1 MVKQS
6 GELRVI
12 LSAGLIEG
20 RIRTRDDRAVS
31 QRGLSGIGR
40 SVPPHAY
47 RDWRGRD
54 TEQRHMGDRGGIGG
68 ERPRSAEGG
77 RTSGSAQTLGITVA
91 PQDGTRRDG
100 NSDRTN
106 TGEKTAV

>member
-1 MVKQS
+1 
-6 GELRVI
+6 
-12 LSAGLIEG
+12 
-20 RIRTRDDRAVS
+20 
-31 QRGLSGIGR
+31 
-40 SVPPHAY
+40 
-47 RDWRGRD
+47 
-54 TEQRHMGDRGGIGG
+54 MGDRGGIGG